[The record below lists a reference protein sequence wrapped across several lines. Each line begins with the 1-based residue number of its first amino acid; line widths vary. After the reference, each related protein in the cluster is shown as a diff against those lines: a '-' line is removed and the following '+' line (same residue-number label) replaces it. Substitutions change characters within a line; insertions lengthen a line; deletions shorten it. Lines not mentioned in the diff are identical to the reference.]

1 MIRTCPHCSQKNR
14 VKAPNLA
21 DNIRCGRCKKTLGP
35 VTEPIDADAT
45 FFEEVARGARVP
57 VLIDFWAAWCGPC
70 RVAAPEVAKVA
81 VTMAGKAIVLKV
93 NTEIYPEIASRF
105 GVQGIP
111 NFVIMRSGRAVFQ
124 HAGVVPAQEMLRWL
138 ESAAGR

>member
-1 MIRTCPHCSQKNR
+1 M
-14 VKAPNLA
+14 
-21 DNIRCGRCKKTLGP
+21 
-35 VTEPIDADAT
+35 
-45 FFEEVARGARVP
+45 P

-81 VTMAGKAIVLKV
+81 AAMAGKAVVLKV

-111 NFVIMRSGRAVFQ
+111 NFVVLRSGRVVFQ
-124 HAGVVPAQEMLRWL
+124 RAGVVPAQEMVRWL
-138 ESAAGR
+138 ESAAGS